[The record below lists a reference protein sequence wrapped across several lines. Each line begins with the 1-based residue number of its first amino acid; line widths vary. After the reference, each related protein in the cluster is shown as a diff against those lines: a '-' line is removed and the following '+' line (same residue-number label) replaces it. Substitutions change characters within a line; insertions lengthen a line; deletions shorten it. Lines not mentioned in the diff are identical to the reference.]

1 MTRDISIMYWLC
13 VVLQGYINMNPRL
26 SCCYPCAYRAGV
38 RGNGRPSPVAL
49 CDRTLPD
56 IAARGVPVP
65 TYDRRRLEPR
75 ILHVG
80 VGGFHRAHLALYTH
94 ELAETG
100 SDWGI
105 RGLGLLPH
113 DVRMAEALIPQDHL
127 YTLVERGG
135 GNARAQIV
143 GSIVDYRLA
152 HNHPVGAA
160 ELAADPGVAILS
172 LTITEAGYG
181 DGAAGAPSS
190 PPTTFDVIAMGLELR
205 RAQGHP
211 PLTIVSCDNL
221 PANGDAARRSTLV
234 AARRRSAS
242 LADWTERHCAFP
254 NSMVDRITP
263 ATSDDDRAWLAD
275 ALGVEDRWPVV
286 AEPFRQWVIEDEFAN
301 GRPRWED
308 VGVLFTDRVHD
319 WEIYKLRLL
328 NAGHSSMAY
337 LAALAGV
344 THVDEAMALPEVR
357 SFLHRLL
364 HDEAVP
370 SLVPIPGHPP
380 GGYVAS
386 VLERFANTGV
396 RDQIARLCIDGS
408 AKFPTFLLP
417 TITFQ
422 LDHDGP
428 IGEGALAL
436 AGWARYLATVPPQ
449 HQAFDAAGDTAR
461 RHARRAM
468 DEPTRFLDFA
478 EVFPTTL
485 RNSGRFRAA
494 FAAAWQRVRDVGAL
508 VAMGDAMGDA
518 VGE

>member
-1 MTRDISIMYWLC
+1 MARDA
-13 VVLQGYINMNPRL
+13 V
-26 SCCYPCAYRAGV
+26 
-38 RGNGRPSPVAL
+38 
-49 CDRTLPD
+49 
-56 IAARGVPVP
+56 
-65 TYDRRRLEPR
+65 
-75 ILHVG
+75 
-80 VGGFHRAHLALYTH
+80 
-94 ELAETG
+94 
-100 SDWGI
+100 
-105 RGLGLLPH
+105 
-113 DVRMAEALIPQDHL
+113 
-127 YTLVERGG
+127 
-135 GNARAQIV
+135 
-143 GSIVDYRLA
+143 
-152 HNHPVGAA
+152 
-160 ELAADPGVAILS
+160 
-172 LTITEAGYG
+172 
-181 DGAAGAPSS
+181 
-190 PPTTFDVIAMGLELR
+190 
-205 RAQGHP
+205 
-211 PLTIVSCDNL
+211 
-221 PANGDAARRSTLV
+221 
-234 AARRRSAS
+234 
-242 LADWTERHCAFP
+242 
-254 NSMVDRITP
+254 
-263 ATSDDDRAWLAD
+263 
-275 ALGVEDRWPVV
+275 GVEDRWPVV

-344 THVDEAMALPEVR
+344 TYVDEAMALPEVR

-428 IGEGALAL
+428 IGDGALAL
-436 AGWARYLATVPPQ
+436 AGWARYLATVPPER
-449 HQAFDAAGDTAR
+449 QAFDAAGDTAR

-478 EVFPTTL
+478 EVFPTRCATAPGSGPRSPPRGSVSAMWAHSSRWGTRWERDSTL
-485 RNSGRFRAA
+485 
-494 FAAAWQRVRDVGAL
+494 
-508 VAMGDAMGDA
+508 A
-518 VGE
+518 VSLRTVQPDDDDRWREHR

>member
-1 MTRDISIMYWLC
+1 
-13 VVLQGYINMNPRL
+13 
-26 SCCYPCAYRAGV
+26 V
-38 RGNGRPSPVAL
+38 RGNSRPSPIAL
-49 CDRTLPD
+49 CDKTLPD

-65 TYDRRRLEPR
+65 TYVRRRLQPR

-105 RGLGLLPH
+105 RGLGLLRQ
-113 DVRMAEALIPQDHL
+113 DVRMAEALAPQDHL

-135 GNARAQIV
+135 GDARVQIV

-152 HNHPVGAA
+152 YDRPAGAA

-181 DGAAGAPSS
+181 DGDAGARSS
-190 PPTTFDVIAMGLELR
+190 VPTTFDVIAMGLELR
-205 RAQGHP
+205 RARGNP

-221 PANGDAARRSTLV
+221 PGNGDAALRSTLV
-234 AARRRSAS
+234 AAHRRSAS
-242 LADWTERHCAFP
+242 LAHWIERHCAFP

-263 ATSDDDRAWLAD
+263 ATSDDDRAWLVD
-275 ALGVEDRWPVV
+275 AVGVEDRWPVV
-286 AEPFRQWVIEDEFAN
+286 TEPFRQWVIEDEFAN
-301 GRPRWED
+301 GRPRWEET
-308 VGVLFTDRVHD
+308 GVVFTDRVHD

-344 THVDEAMALPEVR
+344 TYVDEAMALPDVR
-357 SFLHRLL
+357 RYLHRLL
-364 HDEAVP
+364 NDEAVP
-370 SLVPIPGHPP
+370 SLAPIPGYPA

-408 AKFPTFLLP
+408 AKFPTFLVP

-422 LDHDGP
+422 LEHHGP
-428 IGEGALAL
+428 ISHGALGL
-436 AGWARYLATVPPQ
+436 AGWARYLATVPAER
-449 HQAFDAAGDTAR
+449 QAFDAAGDRAR
-461 RHARRAM
+461 QHARRAL
-468 DEPTRFLDFA
+468 DEPTRFLGFA
-478 EVFPTTL
+478 EVFPATL
-485 RNSGRFRAA
+485 RDSARFRAA
-494 FAAAWQRVRDVGAL
+494 FAAAWHRLGEVGPL
-508 VAMGDAMGDA
+508 VAMG
-518 VGE
+518 E

>member
-1 MTRDISIMYWLC
+1 L
-13 VVLQGYINMNPRL
+13 
-26 SCCYPCAYRAGV
+26 AA
-38 RGNGRPSPVAL
+38 
-49 CDRTLPD
+49 

-105 RGLGLLPH
+105 RGLGLLRQ
-113 DVRMAEALIPQDHL
+113 DLRMAEALAPQDHL
-127 YTLVERGG
+127 YTLVERGSG
-135 GNARAQIV
+135 DARPQIV
-143 GSIVDYRLA
+143 GSIVDYRLVYDRPA
-152 HNHPVGAA
+152 GAA
-160 ELAADPGVAILS
+160 ELAADPGVAVLS

-181 DGAAGAPSS
+181 DGDAGVPSA

-205 RAQGHP
+205 RARGNP

-221 PANGDAARRSTLV
+221 PGNGDAARRSTLV
-234 AARRRSAS
+234 AAQRRSAS
-242 LADWTERHCAFP
+242 LAHWIERHCAFP

-263 ATSDDDRAWLAD
+263 ATSDDDRAWLVD
-275 ALGVEDRWPVV
+275 AVGIEDRWPVV
-286 AEPFRQWVIEDEFAN
+286 TEPFRQWVIEDEFAN
-301 GRPRWED
+301 GRPRWEE
-308 VGVLFTDRVHD
+308 VGVLFTNRVHD

-344 THVDEAMALPEVR
+344 TYVDEAMALSDVR
-357 SFLHRLL
+357 RYLHHLL
-364 HDEAVP
+364 NDEAVP
-370 SLVPIPGHPP
+370 SLAPIPGYPAA
-380 GGYVAS
+380 GYVTS

-422 LDHDGP
+422 LEHDGP
-428 IGEGALAL
+428 VGHGALGL
-436 AGWARYLATVPPQ
+436 AGWARYLATVPAER
-449 HQAFDAAGDTAR
+449 QAFDAAGDRAR
-461 RHARRAM
+461 QHARRAL
-468 DEPTRFLDFA
+468 DEPTRFLEFA
-478 EVFPTTL
+478 EVFPATV
-485 RNSGRFRAA
+485 RDSARFRAA
-494 FAAAWQRVRDVGAL
+494 FAAAWHRLGEVGPL
-508 VAMGDAMGDA
+508 VAMG
-518 VGE
+518 E

>member
-1 MTRDISIMYWLC
+1 
-13 VVLQGYINMNPRL
+13 
-26 SCCYPCAYRAGV
+26 V
-38 RGNGRPSPVAL
+38 RGNGRPPPVAL

-56 IAARGVPVP
+56 IAALGVPVP
-65 TYDRRRLEPR
+65 TYDRQRLEPR

-100 SDWGI
+100 NDWGI
-105 RGLGLLPH
+105 RGLGLLRQ
-113 DVRMAEALIPQDHL
+113 DARMAEALAPQDHL

-135 GNARAQIV
+135 GDARAQIV

-152 HNHPVGAA
+152 YDRPAGAA
-160 ELAADPGVAILS
+160 ELAAQPGVAIVS

-181 DGAAGAPSS
+181 DGGGAPSS
-190 PPTTFDVIAMGLELR
+190 APTTFDVIAMGLELR
-205 RAQGHP
+205 RAHGHP
-211 PLTIVSCDNL
+211 PLTILSCDNL
-221 PANGDAARRSTLV
+221 PGNGDAARRSTLV

-263 ATSDDDRAWLAD
+263 ATSDDDRAWLVD
-275 ALGVEDRWPVV
+275 TLGIEDRWPVV
-286 AEPFRQWVIEDEFAN
+286 AEPFRQWVIEDQFAN

-337 LAALAGV
+337 LAALAGI
-344 THVDEAMALPEVR
+344 TYVDEAMALPDMR
-357 SFLHRLL
+357 RFLRHLL
-364 HDEAVP
+364 NDEAVP
-370 SLVPIPGHPP
+370 SLPQIPGHPA
-380 GGYVAS
+380 GEYVAS

-417 TITFQ
+417 TISFQ
-422 LDHDGP
+422 LEHDGP
-428 IGEGALAL
+428 VGCGALAL
-436 AGWARYLATVPPQ
+436 AGWARYLATVPVER
-449 HQAFDAAGDTAR
+449 QAFDAAGDTAR
-461 RHARRAM
+461 RYASRAL
-468 DEPTRFLDFA
+468 DDPTRFLEFA
-478 EVFPTTL
+478 EVFPVTL
-485 RNSGRFRAA
+485 RDSARFRAA
-494 FAAAWQRVRDVGAL
+494 FAAAWQRLGQVGPL
-508 VAMGDAMGDA
+508 VAMGG
-518 VGE
+518 

>member
-1 MTRDISIMYWLC
+1 
-13 VVLQGYINMNPRL
+13 
-26 SCCYPCAYRAGV
+26 V
-38 RGNGRPSPVAL
+38 RGYGRPSPIAL

-105 RGLGLLPH
+105 RGLGLLRQ
-113 DVRMAEALIPQDHL
+113 DLRMAEALAPQDHL

-135 GNARAQIV
+135 GEARAQIV

-152 HNHPVGAA
+152 YDHPAGAA
-160 ELAADPGVAILS
+160 ELAADPGLAILS

-181 DGAAGAPSS
+181 DGDAGVPSS

-205 RAQGHP
+205 RARGNP

-221 PANGDAARRSTLV
+221 PGNGDAARVSTLV

-242 LADWTERHCAFP
+242 LAAWTERHCAFP

-275 ALGVEDRWPVV
+275 AVGVQDRWPVV
-286 AEPFRQWVIEDEFAN
+286 AEPFRQWVIEDQFAN

-337 LAALAGV
+337 LAALAGI
-344 THVDEAMALPEVR
+344 TYVDEAMALPAVR
-357 SFLHRLL
+357 SFLHHLL

-370 SLVPIPGHPP
+370 SLVSIPGHPA
-380 GGYVAS
+380 GDYVAS
-386 VLERFANTGV
+386 VLQRFANTGV

-417 TITFQ
+417 TVSFQ
-422 LDHDGP
+422 LEHDGP
-428 IGEGALAL
+428 IGRGALAL
-436 AGWARYLATVPPQ
+436 AGWARYLATVPPER
-449 HQAFDAAGDTAR
+449 QAFDAAGDRAR
-461 RHARRAM
+461 RHASRAL
-468 DEPTRFLDFA
+468 DEPTHFLEFA
-478 EVFPTTL
+478 EVFPATL
-485 RNSGRFRAA
+485 RDSARFRAT
-494 FAAAWQRVRDVGAL
+494 FAAAWRRLGEVGPL
-508 VAMGDAMGDA
+508 VAMG
-518 VGE
+518 E

>member
-1 MTRDISIMYWLC
+1 
-13 VVLQGYINMNPRL
+13 MNPRL
-26 SCCYPCAYRAGV
+26 SCCYPCAYRAPVNGS
-38 RGNGRPSPVAL
+38 GRPSSIPLRDAA
-49 CDRTLPD
+49 LPD

-65 TYDRRRLEPR
+65 TYDRRRLQPR
-75 ILHVG
+75 IMHVG

-105 RGLGLLPH
+105 RGVGLLRQ
-113 DVRMAEALIPQDHL
+113 DVRMAKALAPQDHL
-127 YTLVERGG
+127 YTLVERGRG
-135 GNARAQIV
+135 DSRAQIV

-152 HNHPVGAA
+152 HDEPVGAA
-160 ELAADPGVAILS
+160 ELTADPNVAIVS
-172 LTITEAGYG
+172 LTITEAGYA
-181 DGAAGAPSS
+181 DGAASAPSS
-190 PPTTFDVIAMGLELR
+190 TPTTFDIIAMGLELR
-205 RAQGHP
+205 HERRHSP
-211 PLTIVSCDNL
+211 ITIVSCDNV
-221 PANGDAARRSTLV
+221 PRNGDAARRSTLL

-263 ATSDDDRAWLAD
+263 ATSDADRAWLVD
-275 ALGVEDRWPVV
+275 AIGVEDRWPVV
-286 AEPFRQWVIEDEFAN
+286 TEPFRQWVIEDQFAN

-337 LAALAGV
+337 LSALAGV
-344 THVDEAMALPEVR
+344 TYVDEAMALPDVR
-357 SFLHRLL
+357 RFLRHLL

-370 SLVPIPGHPP
+370 SLRPIPGYPP
-380 GGYVAS
+380 GDYVAS

-422 LDHDGP
+422 LEHGGP
-428 IGEGALAL
+428 IAHGALAL
-436 AGWARYLATVPPQ
+436 AGWARYLATIPPDR
-449 HQAFDAAGDTAR
+449 QAFDADGDRAR
-461 RHARRAM
+461 RHARRATE
-468 DEPTRFLDFA
+468 EPTRFLDFSQ
-478 EVFPTTL
+478 VFSRTL
-485 RNSGRFRAA
+485 RESARFRAA
-494 FAAAWQRVRDVGAL
+494 FTAAWRRVGDVGPL
-508 VAMGDAMGDA
+508 VAMG
-518 VGE
+518 E

>member
-1 MTRDISIMYWLC
+1 
-13 VVLQGYINMNPRL
+13 
-26 SCCYPCAYRAGV
+26 V
-38 RGNGRPSPVAL
+38 RGNGRPSPIAV

-56 IAARGVPVP
+56 IAALGVPVP

-94 ELAETG
+94 ELAEAG

-105 RGLGLLPH
+105 RGLGLLRQ
-113 DVRMAEALIPQDHL
+113 DLRMAEALAPQDHL
-127 YTLVERGG
+127 YTLVERGRG
-135 GNARAQIV
+135 YASAQIV

-152 HNHPVGAA
+152 YDRPARAA
-160 ELAADPGVAILS
+160 ELAADPGLAILS

-181 DGAAGAPSS
+181 DGDNDARSS

-221 PANGDAARRSTLV
+221 PGNGDATRRSTL
-234 AARRRSAS
+234 AAAQRRSAS
-242 LADWTERHCAFP
+242 LARWTERHCAFP

-263 ATSDDDRAWLAD
+263 ATSDDDRAWLVD
-275 ALGVEDRWPVV
+275 AVGIEDRWPVV
-286 AEPFRQWVIEDEFAN
+286 AEPFRQWVIEDQFAN

-344 THVDEAMALPEVR
+344 TYVHEAMALPDVR
-357 SFLHRLL
+357 SYLHHLL

-370 SLVPIPGHPP
+370 SLAPIPGHPA
-380 GGYVAS
+380 GDYLAS

-417 TITFQ
+417 TISFQ
-422 LDHDGP
+422 LEHDGP
-428 IGEGALAL
+428 VGHGALAL
-436 AGWARYLATVPPQ
+436 AGWARYLATVPVER
-449 HQAFDAAGDTAR
+449 QAFDAAGDTAR
-461 RHARRAM
+461 QHACRAL
-468 DEPTRFLDFA
+468 DDPTRFLDFA
-478 EVFPTTL
+478 EVFPATL
-485 RNSGRFRAA
+485 RDSARFRAA
-494 FAAAWQRVRDVGAL
+494 FAAAWQRLDEVGPL
-508 VAMGDAMGDA
+508 VAMG
-518 VGE
+518 E

>member
-1 MTRDISIMYWLC
+1 
-13 VVLQGYINMNPRL
+13 
-26 SCCYPCAYRAGV
+26 V
-38 RGNGRPSPVAL
+38 RGNGRPSPIAL
-49 CDRTLPD
+49 CDGTLAG

-105 RGLGLLPH
+105 RGLGLLRQ
-113 DVRMAEALIPQDHL
+113 DVRMAEALAPQDHL
-127 YTLVERGG
+127 YTLVERMSGD
-135 GNARAQIV
+135 ARPEIV

-152 HNHPVGAA
+152 YDRPAGAA

-181 DGAAGAPSS
+181 DGDAGVPSS

-205 RAQGHP
+205 RARGDP

-221 PANGDAARRSTLV
+221 PGNGDAARRSTLV
-234 AARRRSAS
+234 AAQRRSAS
-242 LADWTERHCAFP
+242 LARWIERHCAFP

-263 ATSDDDRAWLAD
+263 ATSDDDRAWLVD
-275 ALGVEDRWPVV
+275 AVGIEDRWPVV
-286 AEPFRQWVIEDEFAN
+286 TEPFRQWVIEDEFAN

-308 VGVLFTDRVHD
+308 VGVLFTNRVHD

-344 THVDEAMALPEVR
+344 TYVDEAMALPDVR
-357 SFLHRLL
+357 RYLHHLL
-364 HDEAVP
+364 NDEAVP
-370 SLVPIPGHPP
+370 SLVPIPGYPA

-417 TITFQ
+417 TIAFQ
-422 LDHDGP
+422 LEHDGP
-428 IGEGALAL
+428 ISHSALGL
-436 AGWARYLATVPPQ
+436 AGWARYLATVPAER
-449 HQAFDAAGDTAR
+449 QAFDAAGDRAR
-461 RHARRAM
+461 EHARRTL
-468 DEPTRFLDFA
+468 DEPTRFLEFA
-478 EVFPTTL
+478 EVFPATL
-485 RNSGRFRAA
+485 RDSARFRAA
-494 FAAAWQRVRDVGAL
+494 FAAAWQRLGEVGPL
-508 VAMGDAMGDA
+508 VAMG
-518 VGE
+518 E

>member
-1 MTRDISIMYWLC
+1 
-13 VVLQGYINMNPRL
+13 MNGSGRL
-26 SCCYPCAYRAGV
+26 SSIRLRDAA
-38 RGNGRPSPVAL
+38 
-49 CDRTLPD
+49 LPD

-94 ELAETG
+94 ELAEAG

-105 RGLGLLPH
+105 RGIGLLRH
-113 DVRMAEALIPQDHL
+113 DVHMAQALAPQDHL
-127 YTLVERGG
+127 YTLIERGG
-135 GNARAQIV
+135 GDPRSQIV
-143 GSIVDYRLA
+143 GSIIDYRLA
-152 HNHPVGAA
+152 HDQPARAA

-181 DGAAGAPSS
+181 DGAGAARSS
-190 PPTTFDVIAMGLELR
+190 TPTTFDVIAMGLER
-205 RAQGHP
+205 RRKQRYP

-221 PANGDAARRSTLV
+221 PRNGDAARRLTLA
-234 AARRRSAS
+234 AARRRDAS
-242 LADWTERHCAFP
+242 LVDWTDRHCAFP

-263 ATSDDDRAWLAD
+263 ATSDADRAWLLD
-275 ALGVEDRWPVV
+275 SVGVEDRWPVV

-337 LAALAGV
+337 LAALAGI
-344 THVDEAMALPEVR
+344 TYVDEAMALPEVR
-357 SFLHRLL
+357 RFLHHLL

-370 SLVPIPGHPP
+370 TLTQIPGHPP
-380 GGYVAS
+380 GEYVAT

-396 RDQIARLCIDGS
+396 HDQIARLCIDGS

-417 TITFQ
+417 TITLQ
-422 LDHDGP
+422 LEHDGP
-428 IGEGALAL
+428 IAHAALAL
-436 AGWARYLATVPPQ
+436 AGWARYLATVPRNR
-449 HQAFDAAGDTAR
+449 QAFDASGDAAR
-461 RHARRAM
+461 RHARRAT

-478 EVFPTTL
+478 EVFSTTL
-485 RNSGRFRAA
+485 RDSARFRVA
-494 FAAAWQRVRDVGAL
+494 FATAWQRLGDVGPL
-508 VAMGDAMGDA
+508 VAMG
-518 VGE
+518 E

>member
-1 MTRDISIMYWLC
+1 MYWLC
-13 VVLQGYINMNPRL
+13 VDLQGYINTKPRL
-26 SCCYPCAYRAGV
+26 SCCYPWAYRAGV
-38 RGNGRPSPVAL
+38 TGNGRHSPVAL
-49 CDRTLPD
+49 RDRTLPD

-105 RGLGLLPH
+105 RGLGLLRQ
-113 DVRMAEALIPQDHL
+113 DMRMADALAPQDHL

-135 GNARAQIV
+135 GDARVRIV
-143 GSIVDYRLA
+143 GSIIDYRLA
-152 HNHPVGAA
+152 HDHPARAA
-160 ELAADPGVAILS
+160 EIAADPGVAIVS

-181 DGAAGAPSS
+181 DDATGRPSA
-190 PPTTFDVIAMGLELR
+190 PPTTFDVIAMGLER
-205 RAQGHP
+205 RRDRGHP

-221 PANGDAARRSTLV
+221 PGNGDAARRSTLL

-242 LADWTERHCAFP
+242 LANWTERHCAFP

-275 ALGVEDRWPVV
+275 AVGVVDRWPVV

-319 WEIYKLRLL
+319 WEVYKLRLL

-344 THVDEAMALPEVR
+344 TYVDEAMALPEVR
-357 SFLHRLL
+357 TFLHHLL
-364 HDEAVP
+364 NEEAVP
-370 SLVPIPGHPP
+370 SLVPIPGHPA
-380 GGYVAS
+380 GDYVAS

-408 AKFPTFLLP
+408 AKFPLFLIP
-417 TITFQ
+417 TVTFQ
-422 LDHDGP
+422 LDHGGP
-428 IGEGALAL
+428 VAHGALAL
-436 AGWARYLATVPPQ
+436 AGWARYLATVPPER
-449 HQAFDAAGDTAR
+449 QAFDAAGDSAR
-461 RHARRAM
+461 QHARGAM
-468 DEPTRFLDFA
+468 AEPTRFLDFA
-478 EVFPTTL
+478 EIFPAPL
-485 RNSGRFRAA
+485 RDSARFRAA
-494 FAAAWQRVRDVGAL
+494 FAAAWERLGEVGPL
-508 VAMGDAMGDA
+508 VAMG
-518 VGE
+518 E

>member
-1 MTRDISIMYWLC
+1 
-13 VVLQGYINMNPRL
+13 
-26 SCCYPCAYRAGV
+26 V
-38 RGNGRPSPVAL
+38 RGNGRPSPIAL
-49 CDRTLPD
+49 CDGTLAA

-105 RGLGLLPH
+105 RGLGLLRQ
-113 DVRMAEALIPQDHL
+113 DVRMAEALAPQDHL
-127 YTLVERGG
+127 YTLVERRSGD
-135 GNARAQIV
+135 ARPQIV
-143 GSIVDYRLA
+143 GSIVDYRLVYDRPA
-152 HNHPVGAA
+152 GAA

-181 DGAAGAPSS
+181 DGDAGVPSS
-190 PPTTFDVIAMGLELR
+190 PPTTFDVIAMGLQLR
-205 RAQGHP
+205 RARGNP

-221 PANGDAARRSTLV
+221 PGNGDAARRSTLV
-234 AARRRSAS
+234 AAQRRSAS
-242 LADWTERHCAFP
+242 LARWVERHCAFP

-263 ATSDDDRAWLAD
+263 ATSDDDRAWLVD
-275 ALGVEDRWPVV
+275 AVGIEDRWPVV
-286 AEPFRQWVIEDEFAN
+286 TEPFRQWVIEDEFAN

-308 VGVLFTDRVHD
+308 VGVLFTNRVHD

-344 THVDEAMALPEVR
+344 TYVDEAMALPDVR
-357 SFLHRLL
+357 RYLHHLL
-364 HDEAVP
+364 NDEAVP
-370 SLVPIPGHPP
+370 SLAPIPGYPA

-417 TITFQ
+417 TIAFQ
-422 LDHDGP
+422 LEHDGP
-428 IGEGALAL
+428 ISHSALGL
-436 AGWARYLATVPPQ
+436 AGWARYLATVPAER
-449 HQAFDAAGDTAR
+449 QAFDAAGDRAR
-461 RHARRAM
+461 EHARRTL
-468 DEPTRFLDFA
+468 DEPTRFLEFA
-478 EVFPTTL
+478 EVFPATL
-485 RNSGRFRAA
+485 RDSARFRAA
-494 FAAAWQRVRDVGAL
+494 FAAAWQRLGEVGPL
-508 VAMGDAMGDA
+508 VAMG
-518 VGE
+518 E